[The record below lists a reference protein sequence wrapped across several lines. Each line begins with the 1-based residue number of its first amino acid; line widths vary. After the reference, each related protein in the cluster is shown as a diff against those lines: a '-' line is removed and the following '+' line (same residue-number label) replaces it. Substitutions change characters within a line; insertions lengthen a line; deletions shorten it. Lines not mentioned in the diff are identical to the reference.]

1 MRNLH
6 PVPDSIVAKI
16 QTFLLQPIPPNGSQF
31 RRKWED
37 QCRSL
42 PPGADEVL
50 LETLRRG
57 TPAEQDSA
65 LVALRSLGWTVM
77 ERGEIGDKTYMLRAR
92 TEKEWQT
99 IRPMLQLD

>member
-16 QTFLLQPIPPNGSQF
+16 QMFLLQPIPPTGSAF
-31 RRKWED
+31 RTKWEA

-42 PPGADEVL
+42 PQGADEVL
-50 LETLRRG
+50 VETLRRG

-65 LVALRSLGWTVM
+65 LIALKSLAWDVM
-77 ERGEIGDKTYMLRAR
+77 ERGEIGDKTYMLRR
-92 TEKEWQT
+92 KGEKDWQT

>member
-16 QTFLLQPIPPNGSQF
+16 QMFLLQPIPPKESQF

-37 QCRSL
+37 QCRAL

-65 LVALRSLGWTVM
+65 LIALKSIGWDVM
-77 ERGEIGDKTYMLRAR
+77 ERGEIGDKTYMLRR
-92 TEKEWQT
+92 RGDKEWQT

>member
-16 QTFLLQPIPPNGSQF
+16 QTFLLQPIPPNGSAF
-31 RRKWED
+31 RQKWET

-42 PPGADEVL
+42 PPGSDEVL

-65 LVALRSLGWTVM
+65 LVALKSLGWDVM
-77 ERGEIGDKTYMLRAR
+77 ERGEIGDKTYMLRR
-92 TEKEWQT
+92 RGERDWQT
-99 IRPMLQLD
+99 LRPMLQLD